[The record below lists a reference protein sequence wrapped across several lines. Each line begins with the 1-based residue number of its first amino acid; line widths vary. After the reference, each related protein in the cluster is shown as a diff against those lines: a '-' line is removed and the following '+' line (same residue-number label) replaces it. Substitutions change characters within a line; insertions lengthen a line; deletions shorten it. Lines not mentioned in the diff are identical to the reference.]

1 MPEHLS
7 KLTLITMGCPVGIGP
22 EIILKYFR
30 EKNSGNTGS
39 QVVIGDAGVLD
50 WCAGQL
56 NIAADIIP
64 WQPGDKTTPGT
75 IPIFTPDDSALDVA
89 ALAWGRPNRLTG
101 RAMASYIETAV
112 HLLRHGKA
120 GAMTTCPI
128 AKSSL
133 NEAGYNYPG
142 HTEMLADLCQTS
154 EYGMMLAGSRLRVTL
169 ATIHV
174 GLKQVAGLLSRG
186 KITKMISATFR
197 TLRDD
202 FAIKT
207 PCLAVA
213 ALNPHAGEDGMFGDE
228 EIKIIQ
234 PAIAEARAA
243 GCEVYGPF
251 PPDTVFVKAAA
262 GHFDAVVCMYHD
274 QGLIPFKLIH
284 FSDGVNV
291 TFGLPIVRT
300 SVDHGTAYDIAGQ
313 GIADPASLTSAIS
326 LAEEIALNRRSR
338 Q

>member
-1 MPEHLS
+1 
-7 KLTLITMGCPVGIGP
+7 MGCPVGIGP

-30 EKNSGNTGS
+30 EKNSENTCS
-39 QVVIGDAGVLD
+39 QVVIGDVGVLE
-50 WCAGQL
+50 WCAEQL

-64 WQPGDKTTPGT
+64 WQPGDKITPGT
-75 IPIFTPDDSALDVA
+75 VPVFTPAEQALDVT
-89 ALAWGRPNRLTG
+89 ALAWGRPNRSTG
-101 RAMASYIETAV
+101 RAMAAYIETAV
-112 HLLRHGKA
+112 HLLRQGKA
-120 GAMTTCPI
+120 EAMTTCPI

-142 HTEMLADLCQTS
+142 HTEMLAALCQTT

-169 ATIHV
+169 VTIHV
-174 GLKQVAGLLSRG
+174 GLRQVAGLLSRE
-186 KITKMISATFR
+186 KITDMIMATYR
-197 TLRDD
+197 TLQDD

-207 PCLAVA
+207 PRLAIA

-234 PAIAEARAA
+234 PAITKAQAA
-243 GCEVYGPF
+243 DCEVSGPF
-251 PPDTVFVKAAA
+251 PPDTVFVKAVA

-291 TFGLPIVRT
+291 TFGLPVVRT

-313 GIADPASLTSAIS
+313 GKADPASLAAAVH
-326 LAEEIALNRRSR
+326 LALEIAHNRGDR